1 MNAGIVMQMT
11 NIKEENGD
19 LLMNIF
25 ENLEK
30 LLEKYLS
37 ADEVQ
42 KIIDVLP

>member
-1 MNAGIVMQMT
+1 MQIT

>member
-1 MNAGIVMQMT
+1 MQMT

-42 KIIDVLP
+42 KIISKSVELLESS

>member
-1 MNAGIVMQMT
+1 MT

>member
-1 MNAGIVMQMT
+1 MQMT

>member
-1 MNAGIVMQMT
+1 MQIT

-19 LLMNIF
+19 LLMSIF

>member
-1 MNAGIVMQMT
+1 MNAGIVMQIT

>member
-1 MNAGIVMQMT
+1 LNAGIVMQIT